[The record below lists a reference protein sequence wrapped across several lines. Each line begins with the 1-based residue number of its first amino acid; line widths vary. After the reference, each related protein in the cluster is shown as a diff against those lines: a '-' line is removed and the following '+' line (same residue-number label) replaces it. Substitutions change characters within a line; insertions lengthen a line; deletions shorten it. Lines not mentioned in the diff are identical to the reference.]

1 MNQQISFLIEIQNID
16 MDLLKYEEAAKE
28 ILKDIKETEDAI
40 NIKEE
45 RREEL
50 KEELLDL
57 SKKIDMEE
65 LNIKSYDG
73 RIAKM
78 KDTQKLIQTNKEYN
92 AMQKSI
98 KDNESLKKKSEDDML
113 LYLTNK
119 DELNNKI
126 SQVQKEVVQLTNSLS
141 EKRDIYKRNKQKFD
155 AAKKDFNSKK
165 DLLVS
170 RVKREYYT
178 VYETIKRNKKLP
190 AITSVTQSGACTG
203 CYRMLPPQQFNE
215 LLSETLFMQCPI
227 CSRILY
233 VEQNNLEKT
242 EK

>member
-1 MNQQISFLIEIQNID
+1 MNKQISFIIEIQNID

-28 ILKDIKETEDAI
+28 TLKNIKEIEGALK
-40 NIKEE
+40 IKEE
-45 RREEL
+45 RRDKL

-57 SKKIDMEE
+57 DKKIDMEE
-65 LNIKSYDG
+65 LNIKLYDE

-78 KDTQKLIQTNKEYN
+78 KDAQKLIQTNKEYN

-98 KDNESLKKKSEDDML
+98 KDNEFLKKKSEDDIL
-113 LYLTNK
+113 SYLTNK
-119 DELNNKI
+119 DELNNEI
-126 SQVQKEVVQLTNSLS
+126 SQVQKEVDKLTSSLS
-141 EKRDIYKRNKQKFD
+141 EKSDIHKKNKQKFD

-170 RVKREYYT
+170 KVKKEYYA

-190 AITSVTQSGACTG
+190 AITPVTQSGACTG